1 MMNGWVLLI
10 LSYFIGSIPVGML
23 VAKAKG
29 IDIMKEGSGNVGA
42 TNIARVLGKKAGAL
56 CLILDVLKGL
66 VPALVFSK
74 IVSLPFL
81 GLTSSRW
88 EEFGLICGGMAMVGH
103 MFSPFLKFKGGKGIA
118 TGLGMLVG
126 SAPPVG
132 LSVFVAF
139 AVTFAFSRI
148 VSLSSLVAVT
158 VMIVAGW
165 FFTPP
170 PLFWA
175 VHLALGVFIFWKHKP
190 NIQRMLK
197 GEEQKFSFGN
207 KQKGAELDKEG
218 GDNPSQK

>member
-56 CLILDVLKGL
+56 CLVLDVLKGFI
-66 VPALVFSK
+66 PALVLQI
-74 IVSLPFL
+74 IVSRPIF
-81 GLTSSRW
+81 GFGFPSQ
-88 EEFGLICGGMAMVGH
+88 EFGLICGGMAMVGH

-132 LSVFVAF
+132 LSVFLAF

-158 VMIVAGW
+158 TMVVAGW
-165 FFTPP
+165 FLTPP

-218 GDNPSQK
+218 GDNPSQE